1 MQRNWEDFAQAIIL
15 KAIEDYR
22 NALKP
27 VRYPSE
33 KKKARAA
40 IREIERFFR
49 SEWFEVL
56 TELDGETLIRKLK
69 EERS

>member
-22 NALKP
+22 NAMKP
-27 VRYPSE
+27 ARYSSE
-33 KKKARAA
+33 IKKARGA